1 MTTTINLVL
10 FQPDHPRFAI
20 FNSFQEV
27 IDSLEWGFRELGY
40 NVRLLRNAVGH
51 QGRNI
56 VFGWIPAFQLGGAA
70 NLPPDTILFNMEQFS
85 VGDMRGAAS
94 LEEAAA
100 HFQVWDYSAANL
112 PAWQGLAPRY
122 PVYHAPIS
130 YAPTLERLPQV
141 AEDIDLLYVGSLA
154 VRRAEKL
161 IATMNAGYS
170 SLVTLCN
177 VWGEQRDSF
186 IARSKL
192 MLNVSNDDPRMRI
205 YEVVRVSYYLANR
218 KAVLSEL
225 SPNQFVEADLRQVLR
240 FYEMDKLG
248 EGAQDLLAD
257 AARRRAYADAC
268 YEVFRQRDVREVIR
282 GFFG

>member
-1 MTTTINLVL
+1 MTPIHLVL

-27 IDSLEWGFRELGY
+27 IDSLEWGFRALGY
-40 NVRLLRNAVGH
+40 DVSVLRNAIGP
-51 QGRNI
+51 GRNI
-56 VFGWIPAFQLGGAA
+56 VFGWIPAFQLGSGAA
-70 NLPPDTILFNMEQFS
+70 LPPDTILFNMEQFAN
-85 VGDMRGAAS
+85 GDMRGAAT

-100 HFQVWDYSAANL
+100 KFQIWDYSAANL
-112 PAWQGLAPRY
+112 PAWQRLAPRH

-141 AEDIDLLYVGSLA
+141 AEDIDMLYVGSLA

-177 VWGEQRDSF
+177 VWGAQRDSF
-186 IARSKL
+186 IARAKL
-192 MLNVSNDDPRMRI
+192 MLNVSNDDPLLRI
-205 YEVVRVSYYLANR
+205 FEVVRVSYYLANR

-225 SPNQFVEADLRQVLR
+225 SPNQFVEDDLRQVLR
-240 FYEMDKLG
+240 FYAMDQLG
-248 EGAQDLLAD
+248 QGAQELLAD
-257 AARRRAYADAC
+257 DARRRAYADAC
-268 YEVFRQRDVREVIR
+268 YDVFRQRDVRDVIR